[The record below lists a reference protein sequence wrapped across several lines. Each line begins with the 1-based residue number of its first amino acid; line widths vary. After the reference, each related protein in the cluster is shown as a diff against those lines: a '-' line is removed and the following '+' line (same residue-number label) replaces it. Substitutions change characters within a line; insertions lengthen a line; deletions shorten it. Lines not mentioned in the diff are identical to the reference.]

1 MREPVALQLR
11 ELLNLMTVL
20 LNRVQLAADRSE
32 RTAVLKNL
40 RFLLDLADE
49 EIEREFP
56 TEYGALPYPPG
67 AVVEETTDLSV

>member
-56 TEYGALPYPPG
+56 TEYGGQPYPPG